1 MIDYKR
7 KYLKYKMKYLNL
19 LGGESKKFSV
29 IRNNGSNGTNRYSNQ
44 CFWISI
50 CQYLNKVLDNDIN
63 LEELRNIASPQNSN
77 IPINNETQEFDTT
90 EYFSALQNIIE
101 TFSLQI
107 HMYIT
112 YRDSSN
118 QLVINNE
125 PNYIVGELFNTNIIS
140 IVSYGSHFELI
151 THIGSRQLYPNIKE
165 SELFIP
171 NKELALGKKMSYY
184 KNKSSN
190 NKNEKEIEELLDLNT
205 LFNVNIATLQ
215 QSIKKYKNMIS
226 TLENEFYKENKNDY
240 DSELVISMIQSMEER
255 KEFFKK
261 EIEKFESE
269 LILVENNKNEIKK
282 RLDELF

>member
-29 IRNNGSNGTNRYSNQ
+29 IRNNGSDGTNRYSNQ

-50 CQYLNKVLDNDIN
+50 CQYLNKVLDIDIN

-90 EYFSALQNIIE
+90 KYFSALQNIIE

-125 PNYIVGELFNTNIIS
+125 PDYIVGELFNTNIIS

-184 KNKSSN
+184 KNE
-190 NKNEKEIEELLDLNT
+190 NEKEIEELLDLNT
-205 LFNVNIATLQ
+205 FFNVNIITLQ

-240 DSELVISMIQSMEER
+240 DSELVITMIQSMEER

-261 EIEKFESE
+261 EIKNLELE
-269 LILVENNKNEIKK
+269 LITVENNKNKIKE
-282 RLDELF
+282 RLNKLF